1 MSWFMEKQSLKI
13 FLCEAWSFLFFLFSP
28 HFYPFTK
35 ACNTTAIPKLKPE
48 DYYNMGWHKMCE
60 MKSHLKQKCRFTCSR
75 KKKKITFLLHRK
87 YYGEKIG
94 IYFAWLGFYTNM
106 LTVAAVVG
114 VGCFLYGCLTKDN
127 CTWRYLIR
135 PGLISNAIL
144 ISPVHRGT
152 EQGLQDT
159 A

>member
-1 MSWFMEKQSLKI
+1 MI
-13 FLCEAWSFLFFLFSP
+13 FLSFSFFFSP
-28 HFYPFTK
+28 FLSSCKSIKVVIEIPS
-35 ACNTTAIPKLKPE
+35 CNTSAITKFKLE
-48 DYYNMGWHKMCE
+48 EYDHMNWHKMSE
-60 MKSHLKQKCRFTCSR
+60 MKSHLKQKCEFTSISE
-75 KKKKITFLLHRK
+75 KNLYLHRK

-106 LTVAAVVG
+106 LIVAAVVG

-135 PGLISNAIL
+135 HILISRAIL
-144 ISPVHRGT
+144 ISPLQRGT
-152 EQGLQDT
+152 VWGLQGT